1 MASRFKGKYFLSIV
15 LRIMTIVTV
24 YTLWC
29 KRNFRLFQRRNRDFG
44 ALFRSLYSGLDPK
57 SFKSVRD
64 FPVNR
69 SLARSGDFS
78 DVIFQF
84 CLPVLSP
91 YRRLLV

>member
-1 MASRFKGKYFLSIV
+1 MASRFRGKYFLSIV
-15 LRIMTIVTV
+15 LRIMTIVAA

-57 SFKSVRD
+57 SSFKSVRD

-69 SLARSGDFS
+69 SLARSG
-78 DVIFQF
+78 IF
-84 CLPVLSP
+84 LM
-91 YRRLLV
+91 